1 MPAPDGSPRLVLASR
16 DLVGAVA
23 LVADA
28 APWLVGAALLAAAA
42 VALAAWTGTRAALR
56 PVDRM
61 RGAAAA
67 LPPGARLPVPPSGD
81 ELAGLAEEI
90 NALLARRDDAVERLE
105 RFTGEAAHELRSPI
119 AALRAQADVAVAHP
133 AEAPDPATWRAV
145 AREAERLST
154 LVADLLALA
163 RADAG
168 ERMPAR
174 PVDLVDAVGDAL
186 ARLPDDPA
194 VAVTLWAPVP
204 VAVAA
209 TPAEVAVVLDNVLVN
224 ARRHARTVVHV
235 SVVPAGSVGAAARRR
250 RRPRRRPRGPGARV
264 RPLHPPRARRGRG
277 HRARPGPRR
286 PPRRGTR
293 RHRAHHA
300 LARPRRPPG
309 RALAGRTVG
318 VVSDDVGSADL
329 ARLKARTAWGG
340 EAADD
345 AAGARRRAECGAARA
360 GHLDVVLEPG
370 ENPRCGHCG
379 ETLSPDALRK
389 AGVRALRP

>member
-1 MPAPDGSPRLVLASR
+1 VLASR
-16 DLVGAVA
+16 DLVGAA
-23 LVADA
+23 TLVSDA
-28 APWLVGAALLAAAA
+28 APWLVVAVLVAAAA
-42 VALAAWTGTRAALR
+42 VALAAWIGTRAALR

-90 NALLARRDDAVERLE
+90 NALLARRDDAVARLE

-133 AEAPDPATWRAV
+133 ADAPDPATWRAV

-154 LVADLLALA
+154 LVGDLLALA

-186 ARLPDDPA
+186 ARLPEDAA
-194 VAVTLWAPVP
+194 VAVTLWAPMP

-209 TPAEVAVVLDNVLVN
+209 TPAEVAIVLDNVLAN

-235 SVVPAGSVGAAARRR
+235 SVVPAGRWVRLLVDDD
-250 RRPRRRPRGPGARV
+250 GPGIPSEDRARV
-264 RPLHPPRARRGRG
+264 FDRFTRLAPGEGEGTGLGLALVAR
-277 HRARPGPRR
+277 
-286 PPRRGTR
+286 
-293 RHRAHHA
+293 
-300 LARPRRPPG
+300 LV
-309 RALAGRTVG
+309 AGRDGTVR
-318 VVSDDVGSADL
+318 VTGSPDGG
-329 ARLKARTAWGG
+329 ARL
-340 EAADD
+340 
-345 AAGARRRAECGAARA
+345 
-360 GHLDVVLEPG
+360 VVRWPA
-370 ENPRCGHCG
+370 C
-379 ETLSPDALRK
+379 
-389 AGVRALRP
+389 